1 MKLKFI
7 TAFSGLLL
15 FLSLKIYATNPKGC
29 DSPNC
34 FPSPARL
41 AAGTLLAE
49 NKKLQTFD
57 VITLNLKNNGQQNS
71 VQQVNSA
78 ISITLADFN
87 SIAAAGNTWLLYKNS
102 QSSFSM
108 NIGTANNASPQT
120 WTLPSNLL
128 TYFTGAGR
136 SDFLAPASVPVAL
149 QIAGA
154 NRVMRTPYF
163 DVDDRLMDVYD
174 HFNINSSA
182 INHLGTSYDLE
193 AGADDNFNEPDYEY
207 SDVPLDLNDSFSST
221 IEDEDYYSNLTLAKY
236 ITTSTVDAFG
246 TISTPDGTFNCL
258 RISHVIQKYTRPD
271 EITAYTL
278 VGTSNS
284 VTFVSKE
291 GQYFNAATSAVS
303 GTVNLSDFQYRKIVL
318 TTLLAESN
326 DVKINNNSK
335 GVSINIDDDT
345 PHPSAILDVKSNN
358 LGILIPR
365 IAMANRPINPAT
377 GLLIYQID
385 NTAGFYF
392 YDGTNWRMLTANMP
406 ASMTTNARTNDSEI
420 RENWSIRGKNQL
432 KNGSTFIKFDQP
444 REDFENLNVNLTSEG
459 DCNGLYISKKTR
471 EGFEVRELQKGK
483 SNVKFSWKLD

>member
-7 TAFSGLLL
+7 IVFSGLLL

-29 DSPNC
+29 SSPNC
-34 FPSPARL
+34 YPSPARL
-41 AAGTLLAE
+41 AAGALLTE

-57 VITLNLKNNGQQNS
+57 VSTLNLKNNVHQNS
-71 VQQVNSA
+71 VQQTNSA

-149 QIAGA
+149 QIEGA

-163 DVDDRLMDVYD
+163 DAEDRLMDVYD
-174 HFNINSSA
+174 HFNINSSV

-193 AGADDNFNEPDYEY
+193 VGADDNFNEPDYEY

-221 IEDEDYYSNLTLAKY
+221 IEDEDYYSNLTLTKY
-236 ITTSTVDAFG
+236 VTTSTVDAFG
-246 TISTPDGTFNCL
+246 TISTPDGTFDCL
-258 RISHVIQKYTRPD
+258 RISHVTQKYTRPD
-271 EITAYTL
+271 ENTAYTL

-291 GQYFNAATSAVS
+291 GQYFDAATSAVS
-303 GTVNLSDFQYRKIVL
+303 GTVNLSSFQYRKIIL
-318 TTLLAESN
+318 TTLIAENS

-345 PHPSAILDVKSNN
+345 PHPSAILDVKSDS

-365 IAMANRPINPAT
+365 IAMANRPANPAT

-385 NTAGFYF
+385 NIPGFYF
-392 YDGTNWRMLTANMP
+392 YNGTDWHLLSYNMP
-406 ASMTTNARTNDSEI
+406 ASMTTNARTSI
-420 RENWSIRGKNQL
+420 VENLNNTGKSQL
-432 KNGSTFIKFDQP
+432 KKGVVFIKFDKLQ
-444 REDFENLNVNLTSEG
+444 EDFENIQIDVRLEG
-459 DCNGLYISKKTR
+459 DCKGLYVSKKTR
-471 EGFEVRELQKGK
+471 EGFEVKELQRGK
-483 SNVKFSWKLD
+483 SNAKFSWEIR